1 MHVTKKHCSPASFPQ
16 LSSYLS
22 FLSCPFSFSPSFHFR
37 IIYIYTCSHVC
48 IVLNELFPRLFL
60 LLSLTRSLS
69 LPLSISLFLSLSNTL
84 SLSLSLSLFP
94 LLNFFLLFLQGEA
107 QRGLERLASDGGLTA
122 SQRPSWGWR
131 NRQERMSGYSPEIS
145 KPIPSAYHI
154 LHNIRCMINR
164 QERMSGYSPEICTN
178 PLSLSHLA

>member
-22 FLSCPFSFSPSFHFR
+22 FLSCPLSSSPSFHFR

-84 SLSLSLSLFP
+84 SLSLSPSQFLSPFSP
-94 LLNFFLLFLQGEA
+94 GRGPERPREA
-107 QRGLERLASDGGLTA
+107 GLWRRTDSLAASVMGLEKSTGADVRIF
-122 SQRPSWGWR
+122 PW
-131 NRQERMSGYSPEIS
+131 
-145 KPIPSAYHI
+145 
-154 LHNIRCMINR
+154 NI
-164 QERMSGYSPEICTN
+164 QTN
-178 PLSLSHLA
+178 PLSLSHLALYSLVRT

>member
-1 MHVTKKHCSPASFPQ
+1 MISTFPNFFSCFFLSFAFFFQSINQIEKQTCNKKHCSPASFPQ

-22 FLSCPFSFSPSFHFR
+22 FLSFSPSFHFR

-84 SLSLSLSLFP
+84 SLSLSFP
-94 LLNFFLLFLQGEA
+94 FSISFPFFSRERPREA
-107 QRGLERLASDGGLTA
+107 
-122 SQRPSWGWR
+122 
-131 NRQERMSGYSPEIS
+131 
-145 KPIPSAYHI
+145 
-154 LHNIRCMINR
+154 
-164 QERMSGYSPEICTN
+164 
-178 PLSLSHLA
+178 

>member
-1 MHVTKKHCSPASFPQ
+1 MFFTLFFASNFHHVVFFLISIFSISNLFSGPLFLRPSFFVNQSIKSQNMHVTKKHCSPASFPQ

-22 FLSCPFSFSPSFHFR
+22 FLSFSPSFHFR
-37 IIYIYTCSHVC
+37 IIYIYTFSHVC

-84 SLSLSLSLFP
+84 SLSLFP

-122 SQRPSWGWR
+122 SQRPSWG
-131 NRQERMSGYSPEIS
+131 
-145 KPIPSAYHI
+145 
-154 LHNIRCMINR
+154 
-164 QERMSGYSPEICTN
+164 
-178 PLSLSHLA
+178 

>member
-1 MHVTKKHCSPASFPQ
+1 MFFTLFFASNFHHVVFFLISIFSISNLFSGPLFLRPSFSPALFFCQSVDQITKHACNKKHCSPASFPQ

-84 SLSLSLSLFP
+84 SLSLSFP
-94 LLNFFLLFLQGEA
+94 FSISFSFFSRERPREA
-107 QRGLERLASDGGLTA
+107 
-122 SQRPSWGWR
+122 
-131 NRQERMSGYSPEIS
+131 
-145 KPIPSAYHI
+145 
-154 LHNIRCMINR
+154 
-164 QERMSGYSPEICTN
+164 
-178 PLSLSHLA
+178 